1 MLNVGTNLKNFSNQ
15 VSHKMV
21 DVQNIKMEKGINM
34 EDFFFT
40 IKDLII
46 QIIRMGDTYHDFVS
60 IIINALPIPN
70 EYETFVCVRIN
81 ILTRQILLTFDK
93 LSSKLI
99 HQANI

>member
-46 QIIRMGDTYHDFVS
+46 QIIRMGDTYHDLVS

-70 EYETFVCVRIN
+70 KYETFVCVRIN
-81 ILTRQILLTFDK
+81 IFTRQILLTFVK